1 MDRHRYL
8 VLALFTAAFLAT
20 TLVKARAKPF
30 WHDEIF
36 TVVIANLPSVPMT
49 WSAFRDG
56 IDLSPPLTALATR
69 VTQGPAGPG
78 PIASRLPSI
87 AAFWVASL
95 LVFAIVRRRTNAV
108 MALAAAL
115 LLYHTAAYRF
125 AIEARGYS
133 LALAGSVMACY
144 GWLEAASGRRRPVQL
159 VALAA
164 GLAAAVWAHYF
175 AVLTALPIVA
185 GEAVRAWRN
194 RRVDWGV
201 TGALGAAAAATIPLV
216 PLASAGVSQA
226 DTFWTRQTSAGISET
241 YFFLIAPLLEWILFP
256 VAAIVA
262 IAALFR
268 IFRKRP
274 APPEPTRTLP
284 AHELVAGFVVLALPA
299 LAVLLG
305 TLGPGMVPRYAVFPT
320 AAMAAAVTVAIWQVS
335 SRPALVAGLLCATF
349 VVSFGQSVVDSLR
362 PGRHPFVHPVQSR
375 PLFMQSLQT
384 HDPLVVSSGLWFLQ
398 LWYYA
403 TPDQR
408 ARLLYIGDPALARE
422 LTGSDT
428 LDRGYVGLSAIAGIH
443 VSSYRDFTASH
454 RDFYV
459 YSVGSHWLP
468 DKLRHDRSDIEEI
481 AREPGGVLFRVRMR

>member
-1 MDRHRYL
+1 MDRYRY
-8 VLALFTAAFLAT
+8 VGLALFTAAFVAT
-20 TLVKARAKPF
+20 TLVNARAKPL

-36 TVVIANLPSVPMT
+36 TIVIADLPSVSGT

-69 VTQGPAGPG
+69 MTQGPTGAGPV
-78 PIASRLPSI
+78 ASRLPSI

-95 LVFAIVRRRTNAV
+95 LVFAIVRRRANTA

-115 LLYHTAAYRF
+115 LLCHTAAYRF

-144 GWLEAASGRRRPVQL
+144 GWLEAASGRRRPVHL
-159 VALAA
+159 VLLAT

-185 GEAVRAWRN
+185 GEAVRAWRD

-201 TGALGAAAAATIPLV
+201 AGALGAAAAATLPLV
-216 PLASAGVSQA
+216 PLATAGVSQA
-226 DTFWTRQTSAGISET
+226 GTFWTRQASAGISET

-256 VAAIVA
+256 AAAIVA
-262 IAALFR
+262 IAAAAR
-268 IFRKRP
+268 TFRKRTTP
-274 APPEPTRTLP
+274 KEPTRALP
-284 AHELVAGFVVLALPA
+284 AHELAAGSVVLALPA

-305 TLGPGMVPRYAVFPT
+305 ALGPGMVPRYAVFAT
-320 AAMAAAVTVAIWQVS
+320 AAMAAAVAIAIWQAS

-349 VVSFGQSVVDSLR
+349 AVSFGQSVADSLR
-362 PGRHPFVHPVQSR
+362 PGRPPFVHPVQSR

-428 LDRGYVGLSAIAGIH
+428 LDRGYLGLSTITGIR

-454 RDFYV
+454 PDFFI

-468 DKLRHDRSDIEEI
+468 DKLRHDRADIEEI